1 MISIAI
7 IFFIFLISPFTNSMP
22 NQIKFIKQAPVYL
35 PTNDN
40 QQLKLQQFDLKKIP
54 IFGNLP
60 KPILRTIFIL
70 YLKGDT
76 NQIIRVLKAS
86 TKLDKTYRLQRCQLI
101 FSTPLC
107 LNASANP
114 FYLWAKLTVDK
125 FFKKPQS

>member
-1 MISIAI
+1 MISKVF
-7 IFFIFLISPFTNSMP
+7 IFFIFLIPPFTNSMP
-22 NQIKFIKQAPVYL
+22 PNEIQFIKQAPVYSS
-35 PTNDN
+35 TNN
-40 QQLKLQQFDLKKIP
+40 YQQLQQLDLEKIP

-70 YLKGDT
+70 YLKDDT
-76 NQIIRVLKAS
+76 EQIIRVLKAS
-86 TKLDKTYRLQRCQLI
+86 AKLDKTYRLQRCQLI